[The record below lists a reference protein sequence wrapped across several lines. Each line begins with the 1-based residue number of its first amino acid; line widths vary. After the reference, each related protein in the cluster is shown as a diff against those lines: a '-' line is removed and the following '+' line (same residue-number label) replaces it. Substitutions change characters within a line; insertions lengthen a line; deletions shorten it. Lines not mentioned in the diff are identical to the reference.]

1 MPYPAP
7 LQKPC
12 GLFINQESAP
22 SWAHYQ
28 LSFSSPCWKML
39 ISI

>member
-1 MPYPAP
+1 MPHPAP
-7 LQKPC
+7 LKKPC
-12 GLFINQESAP
+12 SLFINQESAP

-28 LSFSSPCWKML
+28 PSFSHCWKML